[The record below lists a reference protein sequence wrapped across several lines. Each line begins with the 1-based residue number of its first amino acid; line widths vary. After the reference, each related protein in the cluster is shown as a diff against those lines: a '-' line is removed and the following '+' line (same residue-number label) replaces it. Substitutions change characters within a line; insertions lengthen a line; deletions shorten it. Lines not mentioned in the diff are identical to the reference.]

1 MAGRKNRTKRWRR
14 RGRFGGLY
22 KLLSFLVIFTAILV
36 GCVVFFRVN
45 EIRVEGNS
53 RYTAQE
59 IIAASG
65 VEIGDNLFLVNRPQ
79 TANAI
84 MKRLPY
90 VESATPVHVLP
101 DTVELRIT
109 ESRAAAAV
117 EAEGSWWLINAGGKL
132 LEQGD
137 SSIAEGYPKV
147 LGFSPT
153 EPAVGVRMAAPIE
166 EQNHLEGLRGLLTA
180 LTDRGMM
187 GNVRQFIDL
196 GSNNVIRFDYGDGL
210 TVVVP
215 ASGDFARRI
224 FSLQRVLETFE
235 QRGER
240 VTGTL
245 DLTYG
250 EDEARLLTERWL
262 PENFILSQTPA
273 AGPEESAQPPD
284 VAQPAAP
291 ESTLPLPEAPSIA
304 GE

>member
-22 KLLSFLVIFTAILV
+22 KLLSFLVIFAALLV

-53 RYTAQE
+53 RYTVEE

-101 DTVELRIT
+101 DTVELRVT
-109 ESRAAAAV
+109 ESRAVAAV
-117 EAEGSWWLINAGGKL
+117 EAEGNWWLINAGGKL

-137 SSIAEGYPKV
+137 SSIAAGYPKV

-153 EPAVGVRMAAPIE
+153 EPSVGVRMAAPIE

-180 LTDRGMM
+180 LSDRGMM

-196 GSNNVIRFDYGDGL
+196 GSNNVIRFDYGDDL
-210 TVVVP
+210 TVVIP
-215 ASGDFARRI
+215 ASGDFSRRI
-224 FSLQRVLETFE
+224 FSLQRVLETFA

-250 EDEARLLTERWL
+250 ESEARLLTDRWL
-262 PENFILSQTPA
+262 PENFILSEAPTP
-273 AGPEESAQPPD
+273 GPEESVQVPD
-284 VAQPAAP
+284 TAQPAMP
-291 ESTLPLPEAPSIA
+291 ESTLPPPEEPSIA

>member
-1 MAGRKNRTKRWRR
+1 MAARKNRNRQWRR

-22 KLLSFLVIFTAILV
+22 KLLSFLIIFAAILV

-45 EIRVEGNS
+45 EVRVVGNE
-53 RYTAQE
+53 RYSTEE

-109 ESRAAAAV
+109 ESRAVAAV

-132 LEQGD
+132 LEQGERPIGD
-137 SSIAEGYPKV
+137 GYPKV
-147 LGFSPT
+147 LGFSP
-153 EPAVGVRMAAPIE
+153 EKPAVGGRMTAPLE
-166 EQNHLEGLRGLLTA
+166 ELARLEGLKGLLTA
-180 LTDRGMM
+180 LTDRGME
-187 GNVRQFIDL
+187 GNVRSFIDL
-196 GSNNVIRFDYGDGL
+196 SASNVIRFDYGDDL

-215 ASGDFARRI
+215 ASGDFSRRI
-224 FSLQRVLETFE
+224 FALQRVLETFE

-240 VTGTL
+240 VAGTL

-250 EDEARLLTERWL
+250 EDRARLLTERWL
-262 PENFILSQTPA
+262 PENYLPAVETPDDAEPSADDA
-273 AGPEESAQPPD
+273 AAALPAPEEPSMAGQ
-284 VAQPAAP
+284 AP
-291 ESTLPLPEAPSIA
+291 
-304 GE
+304 